1 MMAEDQPDLARF
13 DAKVM
18 VNNSV
23 IKKLED
29 SGWIKKLFG
38 R

>member
-1 MMAEDQPDLARF
+1 LARF
-13 DAKVM
+13 DAKIM
-18 VNNSV
+18 VDNSV

-29 SGWIKKLFG
+29 SGWIKRLF

>member
-1 MMAEDQPDLARF
+1 MIVLVTIIGAIHL
-13 DAKVM
+13 
-18 VNNSV
+18 NSV

-29 SGWIKKLFG
+29 SGWIKKLF